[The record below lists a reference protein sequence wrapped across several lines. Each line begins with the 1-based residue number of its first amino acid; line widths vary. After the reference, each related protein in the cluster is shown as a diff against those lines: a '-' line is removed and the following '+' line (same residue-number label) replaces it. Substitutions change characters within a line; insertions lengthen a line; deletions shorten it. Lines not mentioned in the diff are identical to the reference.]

1 MAEGKTEKKKNTS
14 KKNKTPSPELKI
26 KPETKETT
34 PVNKLENEK
43 TAIYERL
50 EPLREQAVILTGIR
64 KERDV
69 LNDKVKKLSE
79 EVRAIKVK
87 RDELNKKVQDEKKKR
102 DSINTAASSLRK
114 DFKKS
119 FGDHPGR
126 RGSSDLQAL
135 RKQVKSMRWD
145 IETKGFNF
153 AEEKKR
159 SKALSELEK
168 KLKTLEKFDNARL
181 GVLKQDKDA
190 RSFHSNVIELSKQ
203 SEEVHQSLVVL
214 YEKLKE
220 AREKADAKHNKVV
233 EELDKLKKI
242 ESEREDD
249 LNRLNELRGEIR
261 DTRDEWEE
269 QKVEESKKS
278 AKERGAEAFAEF
290 EKGGRVDFRDL
301 QLKFLGEE
309 GKKAKKK

>member
-1 MAEGKTEKKKNTS
+1 MAEGKTEKKKSTS
-14 KKNKTPSPELKI
+14 KKTKTPSPKLNL
-26 KPETKETT
+26 KPEKTETT

-50 EPLREQAVILTGIR
+50 EPLREQAVILTSIR
-64 KERDV
+64 KERDI
-69 LNDKVKKLSE
+69 LNDRVKKLSE
-79 EVRAIKVK
+79 EVRSIKVK

-102 DSINTAASSLRK
+102 DSINQEASSLRK
-114 DFKKS
+114 GFKQE
-119 FGDHPGR
+119 FGDQPGR
-126 RGSSDLQAL
+126 RGSSELQNL
-135 RKQVKSMRWD
+135 RKMVKDMRWT
-145 IETKGFNF
+145 IETSGFNF

-159 SKALSELEK
+159 RKKLDELEK
-168 KLKTLEKFDNARL
+168 RLKSLEKFDNARL
-181 GVLKQDKDA
+181 GVMKQDKDA
-190 RSFHSNVIELSKQ
+190 RSYHSNVIEYSKQ
-203 SEEVHQSLVVL
+203 SEEVHQSLIVL
-214 YEKLKE
+214 YENLKQ
-220 AREKADAKHNKVV
+220 AREKADAKHNLVV

-242 ESEREDD
+242 EADHEDD

-269 QKVEESKKS
+269 QKTEESKKS

-309 GKKAKKK
+309 GKKGKKK